1 MKEISTK
8 LLLRFLLRPAVRFCL
23 RHTLLIQDL
32 VEMAK
37 TVFVEESLR
46 ELKTSEQP
54 VNVSRLSASSG
65 LQRREVERI
74 YRRSDIKSE
83 PQGLLNK
90 IVGQW
95 QLDQRFSNSRGK
107 ARELS
112 FDGESSEFYTLA
124 RSVSNDLNPATLLFE
139 LERRGLAFRMGDK
152 LALQSDVCLISSARG
167 SEFVEE
173 GFSLLSDDLVDLSL
187 AVEENLQGATV
198 RNLHARTTFDNIPM
212 SCERTIRTW
221 LLKEGSLFHRR
232 VRDFLSQ
239 YDRDFVT
246 SAVSKSGSEGSK
258 DAENQTSI
266 RVAVGAY
273 GLITN
278 NEGVVDKDYED
289 T

>member
-1 MKEISTK
+1 MKEVSTK
-8 LLLRFLLRPAVRFCL
+8 LLLRYLLRPAVRFCL
-23 RHTLLIQDL
+23 RHALLIQDL

-46 ELKTSEQP
+46 ELEASKQP

-65 LQRREVERI
+65 LQRRDVERI

-95 QLDQRFSNSRGK
+95 QWDQRFTNSRGK
-107 ARELS
+107 ACGLS
-112 FDGESSEFYTLA
+112 FDGESSEFYSLA

-139 LERRGLAFRMGDK
+139 LERRGLARRDGDK
-152 LALQSDVCLISSARG
+152 LLLQSDVCLISSAHG
-167 SEFVEE
+167 SDFIEE

-187 AVEENLQGATV
+187 AVEENLQRSTAK
-198 RNLHARTTFDNIPM
+198 NLHARTTFDNIPM
-212 SCERTIRTW
+212 SHEKTIRAW

-232 VRDFLSQ
+232 IREFLSQ
-239 YDRDFVT
+239 YDRDFAAST
-246 SAVSKSGSEGSK
+246 ESRLASEGPK
-258 DAENQTSI
+258 EADSI

-278 NEGVVDKDYED
+278 NESYMDEDYEHE
-289 T
+289 